1 MHGLQRDY
9 GARITFVRVNIHLQ
23 ETRALQEDL
32 GFTLAP
38 EFFLVDADGRIRGH
52 WDEEVTVA
60 QLKDTFDR
68 VLQTSPQAQIGE

>member
-1 MHGLQRDY
+1 MHGLQREY
-9 GARITFVRVNIHLQ
+9 GERITFVRVNIHLQ

-38 EFFLVDADGRIRGH
+38 EFFLLDADGKILGH

-68 VLQTSPQAQIGE
+68 VLEASPQAQIGH